1 MGHGETAKMAGIAPG
16 EVLVAVAHEATETW
30 ADTGVLDGTVF
41 EEKKCPDHANTRPQ
55 NLAAHLSQPTRV
67 YDFCVVVE
75 EYQAL
80 AGGGFNSPIHHGR
93 EIEGASKFEHYG
105 VGALPQ
111 AIDYSESLALTGL
124 VVYHDQLDVRI
135 FAEGVDAPDTAI

>member
-1 MGHGETAKMAGIAPG
+1 MGHGETAKGAGIAPG
-16 EVLVAVAHEATETW
+16 EVLVAVAHEATETG

-55 NLAAHLSQPTRV
+55 NLADHLRQPTRAH
-67 YDFCVVVE
+67 DFCVVVE
-75 EYQAL
+75 EHQDL
-80 AGGGFNSPIHHGR
+80 AGGGFNSHIHHGR
-93 EIEGASKFEHYG
+93 EIEGASIFEHYG

-111 AIDYSESLALTGL
+111 AIDYPESLALTGL